1 MKVRVSYF
9 IFYTSYLKIMLYGK
23 DKTDE
28 FGMTG
33 SQHIQEFMVLFI
45 VFLMLFG
52 CFMKVVFL

>member
-1 MKVRVSYF
+1 
-9 IFYTSYLKIMLYGK
+9 MLYGENK
-23 DKTDE
+23 PDE

-33 SQHIQEFMVLFI
+33 SQHIQEFMVLCV